1 MCKHANKTILS
12 FLYVLG
18 VPIVLTA
25 QVVEIHC
32 QQEPQQLQYS
42 QTSQVMMA
50 KRHTPRKFITL
61 LVDSADGLPEM

>member
-1 MCKHANKTILS
+1 MLS
-12 FLYVLG
+12 FFYILDVL
-18 VPIVLTA
+18 IVLTA

-32 QQEPQQLQYS
+32 QQEPQQLPYS

-50 KRHTPRKFITL
+50 KRHKPRKFITL